1 MNAFRFPL
9 ERALEWRRRQLEIE
23 ENRFKQQAA
32 ALANLDR
39 ARADLESTAIRAEL
53 QVRGWAPL
61 LGQDLTALAGF
72 RADVKT
78 KEEALAGRRAEC
90 QRQLEAQQRLM
101 LEARRRYRLLE
112 KLRERRWQEW
122 RAAADREIE
131 QFAAE
136 NYLAGL
142 VRNRG

>member
-1 MNAFRFPL
+1 MNSFRFPL

-23 ENRFKQQAA
+23 ENRFKRQAA
-32 ALANLDR
+32 ALAELDR
-39 ARADLESTAIRAEL
+39 ARAELESAAIRAEL

-61 LGQDLTALAGF
+61 LGQDLSALAGF
-72 RADVKT
+72 RFDVQA
-78 KEEALAGRRAEC
+78 KEEALAARRAEG
-90 QRQLEAQQRLM
+90 QRRLEAQQQCM
-101 LEARRRYRLLE
+101 LEARRRCRLLE
-112 KLRERRWQEW
+112 KLRERRWTEW
-122 RAAADREIE
+122 RAAADRELE

>member
-23 ENRFKQQAA
+23 ENRFKHLAA
-32 ALANLDR
+32 ALAEIDR

-61 LGQDLTALAGF
+61 LGQDLSALAGF

-90 QRQLEAQQRLM
+90 QRQLETQQRVM
-101 LEARRRYRLLE
+101 LEARRRCRLLE
-112 KLRERRWQEW
+112 KLRERRWEEW
-122 RAAADREIE
+122 RAATDRELE
-131 QFAAE
+131 QFAGE

>member
-90 QRQLEAQQRLM
+90 QRRLEAQQLVM

-131 QFAAE
+131 LFAAE